1 MSDFYATRGLS
12 WHLHRERANALLDI
26 ELRSAFASMPNKLP
40 GWEKDID
47 ELEQLIATQNC
58 PNEYFDFLAH
68 GAFKETYMLHR
79 SDNYVVKFCSQQ
91 NDTETEKAL
100 LEAAKAEGVGFAFI
114 PTKFVNFHGLTCGMP
129 FMLEDYDGDS
139 AQYWDSE
146 KETYIENE
154 DWEGRYATALEIQPT
169 LLYTS
174 GSDEKHE
181 YWRPEY
187 AYGEEAHIVKGERVE
202 ADHVLH
208 DPAID
213 PNTGEVIPYEIIY
226 DTDIKDKHW
235 IEQFVR
241 FYGID
246 GLERLANFIQKYHVT
261 DLHSNNIGYIS
272 GAALSPAYDPD
283 IAFPVIID
291 WLSWGKQSI
300 EEIRAEEESYKK
312 AAAELH

>member
-1 MSDFYATRGLS
+1 MSDFFATRGLPQS
-12 WHLHRERANALLDI
+12 LDRKRAEALLNTQ
-26 ELRSAFASMPNKLP
+26 LKSAFASMPDKLP
-40 GWEKDID
+40 GWEKDIE

-68 GAFKETYMLHR
+68 GAFKETYMLHH

-100 LEAAKAEGVGFAFI
+100 LDAAKAEGIGFAFI
-114 PTKFVNFHGLTCGMP
+114 PTRFVNFHGLTCGMP
-129 FMLEDYDGDS
+129 MILEDYDGDS

-146 KETYIENE
+146 QETYIENE

-169 LLYTS
+169 LLYTVN
-174 GSDEKHE
+174 SDEKHE

-187 AYGEEAHIVKGERVE
+187 AYGEEAHILGGERVE
-202 ADHVLH
+202 PDHVLR
-208 DPAID
+208 DPAIN
-213 PNTGEVIPYEIIY
+213 PNTGEVIPYDIICN
-226 DTDIKDKHW
+226 TDIRDKRW

-261 DLHSNNIGYIS
+261 DLHNSNIGYIS
-272 GAALSPAYDPD
+272 GTALDTEV
-283 IAFPVIID
+283 PVIID
-291 WLSWGKQSI
+291 WLSWDKRSI
-300 EEIRAEEESYKK
+300 EGIRAET
-312 AAAELH
+312 AAKLH